1 MLSMCPSRCP
11 VHEQANERW
20 YQLCQLAAVEPDPEQ
35 LMKLVAE
42 ANLLLEAKESA
53 LTHIRRGTISV

>member
-1 MLSMCPSRCP
+1 MRPSRCP

-35 LMKLVAE
+35 LLELVTE
-42 ANLLLEAKESA
+42 VSLLLEAKESA
-53 LTHIRRGTISV
+53 LPHVRRGTISV

>member
-1 MLSMCPSRCP
+1 

-35 LMKLVAE
+35 LTELVTE
-42 ANLLLEAKESA
+42 VNRLLEAKEAA
-53 LTHIRRGTISV
+53 LTRVRRGTISV

>member
-1 MLSMCPSRCP
+1 MRPSRCP

-35 LMKLVAE
+35 LLELVTE
-42 ANLLLEAKESA
+42 LSLLLEAKESA
-53 LTHIRRGTISV
+53 LTHVRRGTISV

>member
-1 MLSMCPSRCP
+1 

-35 LMKLVAE
+35 LVKLVTE
-42 ANLLLEAKESA
+42 VSLLLEAKESA
-53 LTHIRRGTISV
+53 PAHIRRETIAV

>member
-1 MLSMCPSRCP
+1 

-35 LMKLVAE
+35 LMKLVTE
-42 ANLLLEAKESA
+42 VSLLLEAKES
-53 LTHIRRGTISV
+53 LTHIQRGTISV

>member
-1 MLSMCPSRCP
+1 MRPSRCP

-35 LMKLVAE
+35 LLELVTE
-42 ANLLLEAKESA
+42 VSLLLEAKESA
-53 LTHIRRGTISV
+53 LMHVRRGTISV

>member
-1 MLSMCPSRCP
+1 MRPSRCP

-35 LMKLVAE
+35 LLELVTE
-42 ANLLLEAKESA
+42 VSLLLEAKESA
-53 LTHIRRGTISV
+53 LTHVRRGTISV

>member
-1 MLSMCPSRCP
+1 M
-11 VHEQANERW
+11 HEQENERW

-42 ANLLLEAKESA
+42 VNRLLEAKESA
-53 LTHIRRGTISV
+53 PPHIRRGTISV